1 MTGKL
6 FFKGRCH
13 IFTYFITVL
22 TDGRSD
28 GGKNFSG
35 VTMKFP
41 AHHLDGMLP
50 HASDRSS
57 PPGMGKSDRM
67 VYGIYKIKR
76 YTVSVK
82 SCQNQSRFIRHQPV
96 HIRIRPF
103 LCHTIAPAASIHPPD
118 IRRMGL
124 IRTDNIRKRSSHCLC
139 HSAVVFRHCLRI
151 ISTCKTQIQTLK
163 HSGAA
168 STLSGGKTVLYA
180 RMCQKK
186 GKIQKRKPLSLFAL
200 KLFQFQY
207 MLFIFPL
214 KIFSVHV
221 CHL

>member
-1 MTGKL
+1 MLPDFRVFHGLPYGKTADSDYSRYKDSL
-6 FFKGRCH
+6 PPDVPEGFLH
-13 IFTYFITVL
+13 PAAQSHYSSTDPADIFHRPFRSGSHTHDRKTLLQRQMPHLHLLQTVL

-35 VTMKFP
+35 ITMKFP

-103 LCHTIAPAASIHPPD
+103 LCHTIAPAGWQRRWEERFRISSVR
-118 IRRMGL
+118 IRP
-124 IRTDNIRKRSSHCLC
+124 IR
-139 HSAVVFRHCLRI
+139 
-151 ISTCKTQIQTLK
+151 QM
-163 HSGAA
+163 
-168 STLSGGKTVLYA
+168 SGGWIEAAGAMV
-180 RMCQKK
+180 
-186 GKIQKRKPLSLFAL
+186 
-200 KLFQFQY
+200 
-207 MLFIFPL
+207 
-214 KIFSVHV
+214 
-221 CHL
+221 

>member
-1 MTGKL
+1 MLHKFLKCSQISAFSMACPMGKQQIRITAGTKIRYRQMFRKDPCIPQHNLITFPQIQLIFSTALFDQDLTLMTGKL
-6 FFKGRCH
+6 FCKDRCH

-22 TDGRSD
+22 TDGRSN

-50 HASDRSS
+50 HSSDRSS
-57 PPGMGKSDRM
+57 PPGMRKSDRM

-96 HIRIRPF
+96 HIRIRP
-103 LCHTIAPAASIHPPD
+103 LLSHTIAPAASIHPPD

-124 IRTDNIRKRSSHCLC
+124 IRTDDI
-139 HSAVVFRHCLRI
+139 
-151 ISTCKTQIQTLK
+151 
-163 HSGAA
+163 
-168 STLSGGKTVLYA
+168 
-180 RMCQKK
+180 
-186 GKIQKRKPLSLFAL
+186 
-200 KLFQFQY
+200 
-207 MLFIFPL
+207 
-214 KIFSVHV
+214 
-221 CHL
+221 